1 MFRKNK
7 PAFAGFTPPKIRK
20 SMRGCRTRSGLFHD
34 RSVLLFLLPG
44 LLLLMIFYVIPFF
57 SGISYSVTDGSKANT
72 FVGLKNYEALWQNK
86 MFLLGLK
93 NTLELSVISAPLL
106 WVASFF
112 LALMLMSIQP
122 KGTFF
127 RSASL
132 LPYLAPSSAI
142 LLVWLILFDYGGPLN
157 RIADMLGVER
167 VMWLES
173 AALRMPIILMF
184 IWKNLGFCMVIFLA
198 ALQTVPQSL
207 YEYATL
213 EGGGFFTKAFKV
225 ALPHILPTAFLVF
238 VLAWINAF
246 KIFKEVYVIAGSYP
260 DTSVYT
266 LQHYMNNM
274 FSRLDYQMVTAAAY
288 SFAVIVLALFAVL
301 FILQRRA
308 AQ

>member
-1 MFRKNK
+1 MFRKQK
-7 PAFAGFTPPKIRK
+7 A
-20 SMRGCRTRSGLFHD
+20 LFLFLMPGI
-34 RSVLLFLLPG
+34 VLLL
-44 LLLLMIFYVIPFF
+44 IFYVIPFF
-57 SGISYSVTDGSKANT
+57 SGISYSVTDGSRTNG
-72 FVGLKNYEALWQNK
+72 FVGLKNYEALWKNK

-93 NTLELSVISAPLL
+93 NTLELSAISAPLL
-106 WVASFF
+106 WGASFL
-112 LALMLMSIQP
+112 LALMLLSIQP
-122 KGTFF
+122 KGSFF
-127 RSASL
+127 CSTSL

-157 RIADMLGVER
+157 RIVDMLGMTR

-173 AALRMPIILMF
+173 AALRIPIILMF
-184 IWKNLGFCMVIFLA
+184 IWKNLGFCMIIFLA

-213 EGGGFFTKAFKV
+213 EGGDFFIKAFRV

-260 DTSVYT
+260 DPSVYT
-266 LQHYMNNM
+266 LQHYMNNL
-274 FSRLDYQMVTAAAY
+274 FSRLNYQMVTASAY
-288 SFAVIVLALFAVL
+288 SFAVIALALFAVL
-301 FILQRRA
+301 FVLQRRA

>member
-1 MFRKNK
+1 MFRKE
-7 PAFAGFTPPKIRK
+7 K
-20 SMRGCRTRSGLFHD
+20 SLW
-34 RSVLLFLLPG
+34 LFLFPG
-44 LLLLMIFYVIPFF
+44 LLLLLIFYIVPFF
-57 SGISYSVTDGSKANT
+57 SGISYSITDGSKTNT
-72 FVGLKNYEALWQNK
+72 YVGLTNYLTLWKNK

-106 WVASFF
+106 WGIAFL
-112 LALMLMSIQP
+112 LALILQSIQP
-122 KGTFF
+122 KGSFF

-132 LPYLAPSSAI
+132 LPYLAPSSAM
-142 LLVWLILFDYGGPLN
+142 LLIWLIMFDYGGPLN
-157 RIADMLGVER
+157 RIVGGMGFER
-167 VMWLES
+167 IMWLES
-173 AALRMPIILMF
+173 SALRTPIILMF
-184 IWKNLGFCMVIFLA
+184 VWKNLGFCMVIFLA

-213 EGGGFFTKAFKV
+213 EGGGFFTKAFQV

-260 DTSVYT
+260 DLSVYT

-288 SFAVIVLALFAVL
+288 SFALIVLALFAIL

-308 AQ
+308 SHLAQ

>member
-1 MFRKNK
+1 MFRKN
-7 PAFAGFTPPKIRK
+7 TP
-20 SMRGCRTRSGLFHD
+20 ML
-34 RSVLLFLLPG
+34 LLFLLPG
-44 LLLLMIFYVIPFF
+44 LLLLMLFYVIPLF

-72 FVGLKNYEALWQNK
+72 FVGMRNYLSLWQNK
-86 MFLLGLK
+86 MFQLGLK

-106 WVASFF
+106 WIFAFF
-112 LALMLMSIQP
+112 LALLLLSISP

-127 RSASL
+127 RSSAL
-132 LPYLAPSSAI
+132 LPYLAPSSAM

-157 RIADMLGVER
+157 RMADALGLQR

-173 AALRMPIILMF
+173 SALRVPIILMF

-198 ALQTVPQSL
+198 ALQAVPQSL
-207 YEYATL
+207 YEYAML
-213 EGGGFFTKAFKV
+213 EGGGFFVKAFRV
-225 ALPHILPTAFLVF
+225 ALPHILPTAFLIF

-246 KIFKEVYVIAGSYP
+246 KIFKEVYIIAGSYP
-260 DTSVYT
+260 DRSVYT

-288 SFAVIVLALFAVL
+288 SFAVIVLVLFAVL
-301 FILQRRA
+301 FLLQRRT

>member
-1 MFRKNK
+1 
-7 PAFAGFTPPKIRK
+7 
-20 SMRGCRTRSGLFHD
+20 
-34 RSVLLFLLPG
+34 
-44 LLLLMIFYVIPFF
+44 
-57 SGISYSVTDGSKANT
+57 
-72 FVGLKNYEALWQNK
+72 
-86 MFLLGLK
+86 
-93 NTLELSVISAPLL
+93 
-106 WVASFF
+106 
-112 LALMLMSIQP
+112 
-122 KGTFF
+122 
-127 RSASL
+127 
-132 LPYLAPSSAI
+132 
-142 LLVWLILFDYGGPLN
+142 
-157 RIADMLGVER
+157 
-167 VMWLES
+167 MWLES
-173 AALRMPIILMF
+173 AALRTPIILMF

-225 ALPHILPTAFLVF
+225 ALPHILPSAFLVF

-308 AQ
+308 SQ

>member
-1 MFRKNK
+1 MFRKN
-7 PAFAGFTPPKIRK
+7 T
-20 SMRGCRTRSGLFHD
+20 SL
-34 RSVLLFLLPG
+34 LLFLMPG
-44 LLLLMIFYVIPFF
+44 LLLLLIFYVIPFF
-57 SGISYSVTDGSKANT
+57 SGISYSVTDGSKTNA
-72 FVGLKNYEALWQNK
+72 FVGLKNYETLWQNK

-93 NTLELSVISAPLL
+93 NTLVLSVISAPLL
-106 WVASFF
+106 WVMSFL
-112 LALMLMSIQP
+112 LALMLLSIQP

-157 RIADMLGVER
+157 RLLDAFGVER
-167 VMWLES
+167 VMWVES
-173 AALRMPIILMF
+173 SALRVPIILMF

-198 ALQTVPQSL
+198 ALQTVPPAL

-260 DTSVYT
+260 DASVYT

-308 AQ
+308 SQ

>member
-7 PAFAGFTPPKIRK
+7 
-20 SMRGCRTRSGLFHD
+20 SL
-34 RSVLLFLLPG
+34 LLFLLPG
-44 LLLLMIFYVIPFF
+44 LLLLLIFYVIPFF
-57 SGISYSVTDGSKANT
+57 SGISYSVTDGSKANV
-72 FVGLKNYEALWQNK
+72 FVGPKNYEALWQNK

-106 WVASFF
+106 WVASFL

-157 RIADMLGVER
+157 RIADMMGVER

-173 AALRMPIILMF
+173 AALRAPIILMF

-301 FILQRRA
+301 FILQRRT